1 MTLRSVL
8 GRETS
13 LQLLVPLTS
22 ALASMILFEVG
33 AGRYA
38 LPAASVIE
46 LAGVRRLPE
55 QSGIDG
61 PAIRYG
67 GMLVPLLSLTDL
79 LDESPGPPRPAV
91 VDGEAAN
98 D

>member
-8 GRETS
+8 GRETN

-46 LAGVRRLPE
+46 LAESVAYPSRAASMARRF
-55 QSGIDG
+55 
-61 PAIRYG
+61 
-67 GMLVPLLSLTDL
+67 VT
-79 LDESPGPPRPAV
+79 
-91 VDGEAAN
+91 AACWCRCFR
-98 D
+98 